1 MKTSLT
7 LLWIAFIGA
16 VTAFTIHEVRQSKMV
31 LGQVPV
37 SAGTP
42 VRLKGCDQPGKDCD
56 LAVQS
61 FENLLTKIDNG
72 THVTIVYQSSDG
84 KYETVD
90 GPPFGNPQPAQPG
103 SMHVTQS
110 ISLSSLDQLNDVLNS
125 LAPDSNTTAANSS
138 NTPTPTP

>member
-7 LLWIAFIGA
+7 LLWIAFVGA

-42 VRLKGCDQPGKDCD
+42 VPLKACKQPGPECD
-56 LAVQS
+56 NAVHG
-61 FENLLTKIDNG
+61 FETLLTTIDNG

-84 KYETVD
+84 KCQRVD
-90 GPPFGNPQPAQPG
+90 GPPFIPAQPSG

-110 ISLSSLDQLNDVLNS
+110 ININSLDQLNDVLDYLQPNS
-125 LAPDSNTTAANSS
+125 TSV
-138 NTPTPTP
+138 PTNCQ

>member
-7 LLWIAFIGA
+7 LLWIAFVGA

-56 LAVQS
+56 NAVQG
-61 FENLLTKIDNG
+61 FETLLTTIDNG
-72 THVTIVYQSSDG
+72 TRVTIVYQSSDG
-84 KYETVD
+84 KCQRVD
-90 GPPFGNPQPAQPG
+90 GPPFIPAQPSG

-110 ISLSSLDQLNDVLNS
+110 IYINSLDQLNDVLNS
-125 LAPDSNTTAANSS
+125 LQPNSTSAPASC
-138 NTPTPTP
+138 P